1 METKRTARNWLQSAI
16 DTRSIAESLTEH
28 GDKLAWERLA
38 DECELTA
45 EVAGAMIGED

>member
-1 METKRTARNWLQSAI
+1 METKWTAQDWLQSAI
-16 DTRSIAESLTEH
+16 DARSIAEFLTER
-28 GDKLAWERLA
+28 GAKLAWERLA